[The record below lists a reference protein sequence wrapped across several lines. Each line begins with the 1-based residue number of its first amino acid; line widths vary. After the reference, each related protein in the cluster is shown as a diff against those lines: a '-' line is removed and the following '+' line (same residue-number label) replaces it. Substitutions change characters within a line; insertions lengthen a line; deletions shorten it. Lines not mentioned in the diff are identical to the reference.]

1 MALNSNKSSLL
12 IRYFVLFI
20 YIWSFCLFF
29 FLSEIATKH
38 IKDADRLSI
47 DQQYKMKDR
56 WNQEYNWTQKFQ
68 QPYIV
73 AGVKLGEESKDF
85 INYLNKNHVWQLPV
99 IILEY
104 CNGGDVRKLL
114 QRPQNANGMLENQ
127 Y

>member
-1 MALNSNKSSLL
+1 M
-12 IRYFVLFI
+12 FCLFI
-20 YIWSFCLFF
+20 YGLFVYF